1 MYVALINMRIT
12 NTNSKTVTL
21 YEIGSVKIQDAE
33 IAKYNKRLFSTWEYN
48 TCNYFREEVDCED
61 RVRSSWNIDR
71 C

>member
-1 MYVALINMRIT
+1 M
-12 NTNSKTVTL
+12 K
-21 YEIGSVKIQDAE
+21 IGSVKIQDAE